1 MNHMLEQYRSDLIA
15 FLKNKYTFHESIQS
29 AIPCLNFNFASA
41 PSKLKNI
48 MYNPCL
54 CIILQGKKA
63 VGFGDKMYSYD
74 PYTYLLTSTHIPA
87 DIQIL
92 EASQNEPYMSL
103 TIQFT
108 LEDIYQVLK
117 HTNPEKLKF
126 QQKSEQGLF
135 FDALTE
141 KLYDPVF
148 RLVRL
153 LDQPK
158 EDIAFLSPLFIKEIL
173 YVLVND
179 KSGYFLNKFAME
191 GTISNKIVKVITEIR
206 DHFTEKLNIAQLA
219 KHVDIS
225 ESSLYQNFKTITS
238 VSPLQFQKNL
248 RLEEAKQMLMHRHI
262 DISEIAFSVGYESPS
277 QFSREYSRMFG
288 LSPKEHL
295 KILRASDEEK
305 VTASSSFHF

>member
-1 MNHMLEQYRSDLIA
+1 MGYTLDQYRTELID
-15 FLKNKYTFHESIQS
+15 FLKRQYTFSESVQS
-29 AIPCLNFNFASA
+29 DIPCLNFNFAHA
-41 PSKLKNI
+41 PSKIKNI
-48 MYNPCL
+48 IYNPCL

-92 EASQNEPYMSL
+92 EASQSEPYMSL

-117 HTNPEKLKF
+117 HANPAKLKF

-135 FDALTE
+135 FDTLTE
-141 KLYDPVF
+141 ELYEPVF
-148 RLVRL
+148 RLVKL
-153 LDQPK
+153 LNKPK
-158 EDIAFLSPLFIKEIL
+158 EGIAFLYPLIVKEIL

-191 GTISNKIVKVITEIR
+191 GTISNKMVKIIAEIKEN
-206 DHFTEKLNIAQLA
+206 FTEKLNIAELA
-219 KHVDIS
+219 KRADIS

-248 RLEEAKQMLMHRHI
+248 RLEEAKYMLSHRNI
-262 DISEIAFSVGYESPS
+262 DISEIAFLVGYESPS

-288 LSPKEHL
+288 VAPKEHL
-295 KILRASDEEK
+295 RMLRAQSE
-305 VTASSSFHF
+305 V